1 MVEYA
6 LTDMLETLTSPTI
19 SVVINLFMSINVV
32 LIEHTYCI
40 STLI

>member
-6 LTDMLETLTSPTI
+6 LTDMLETLTSRTI

-32 LIEHTYCI
+32 LIERTYCI